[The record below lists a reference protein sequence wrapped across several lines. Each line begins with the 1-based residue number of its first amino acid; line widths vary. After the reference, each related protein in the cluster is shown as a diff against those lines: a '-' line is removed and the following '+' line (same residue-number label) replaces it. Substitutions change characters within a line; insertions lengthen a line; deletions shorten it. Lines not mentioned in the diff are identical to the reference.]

1 MRDVEVGG
9 KEGREMNP
17 RRHGNRVGC
26 RAALAAVVLSLAALL
41 PLIASPAGAQISV
54 NPEQA
59 EVFVQGTA
67 EILSRVV
74 PVVKD
79 SGSERAQK
87 ILREAMRLQN
97 RATSLLVEDRSR
109 MAVELSRRARDGAR
123 QSERIARSSLTYKER
138 SRLRL
143 ERVVQLRDVVV
154 DAVAGVGHEQARKFI
169 HEADRQIV
177 RAREQYGQTN
187 FEIAF
192 NMAESAEKLLRRA
205 GRLAFEAGGAERLDR
220 FLEGTAE
227 LLARARDRIVDP
239 GRAVREKLRQAEN
252 QLEEARQ
259 ARAGGK
265 PVLAL
270 RRAQQARELVRRQIA
285 VTGGRD
291 GGPGRNPESVRGLLE
306 RWDAAAVDVAA
317 AVAESDDEEA
327 RRLLD
332 NARRHRREA
341 EQALAA
347 DDIQTALRLV
357 RAAHNALDKAMDR
370 SR

>member
-1 MRDVEVGG
+1 
-9 KEGREMNP
+9 
-17 RRHGNRVGC
+17 
-26 RAALAAVVLSLAALL
+26 
-41 PLIASPAGAQISV
+41 
-54 NPEQA
+54 
-59 EVFVQGTA
+59 
-67 EILSRVV
+67 
-74 PVVKD
+74 
-79 SGSERAQK
+79 
-87 ILREAMRLQN
+87 
-97 RATSLLVEDRSR
+97 

-123 QSERIARSSLTYKER
+123 QSERIARSSLTYEER

-154 DAVAGVGHEQARKFI
+154 DAVAEVDHEQARKFI

-192 NMAESAEKLLRRA
+192 NMVESAEKLLRRA

-227 LLARARDRIVDP
+227 LLVRARDLIVDP
-239 GRAVREKLRQAEN
+239 DRAGREKLRQAEN

-270 RRAQQARELVRRQIA
+270 RRAHLARELARSQIA
-285 VTGGRD
+285 VDGGRD
-291 GGPGRNPESVRGLLE
+291 HGPGRNSESVQGLLE

-317 AVAESDDEEA
+317 AVAESADEEA